1 MPMILRPIFQVI
13 AVAFSFALLVPKVLD
28 LRLTIR
34 EEETLLLT
42 TLTHPVREDAFSW
55 MKVVEL

>member
-1 MPMILRPIFQVI
+1 MILRPIFQVT
-13 AVAFSFALLVPKVLD
+13 AVVFLFALLVPKVLG
-28 LRLTIR
+28 LRLTIH

-42 TLTHPVREDAFSW
+42 TLTHPVREDVFSW